1 MLVGW
6 KQIYLQACFAVIVVS
21 LDSQSLSVME
31 ASPLH
36 LIDDQEMKLVELI
49 CVTIAFA
56 ILIFLI
62 RF

>member
-36 LIDDQEMKLVELI
+36 LIDDQEIKLVKLI
-49 CVTIAFA
+49 CVT
-56 ILIFLI
+56 LE
-62 RF
+62 